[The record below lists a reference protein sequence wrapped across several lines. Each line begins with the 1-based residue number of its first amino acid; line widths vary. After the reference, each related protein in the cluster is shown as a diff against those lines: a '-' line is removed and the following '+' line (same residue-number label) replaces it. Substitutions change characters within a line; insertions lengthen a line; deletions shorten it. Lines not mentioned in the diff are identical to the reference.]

1 MNTQSDIAV
10 ISESLSLC
18 DDRIGDITPLVY
30 QRFFELD
37 ASAASLMEYSDE
49 HMRGRMFASVLE
61 LFLSDDPFEKD
72 GFLAWELDNHVSAY
86 SVTKGMY
93 ESLFKAFIETVQ
105 ETLEEAWCADFERA
119 WTNRITRIMTQ
130 VSRRDGVAK

>member
-10 ISESLSLC
+10 ISDSLSLC
-18 DDRIGDITPLVY
+18 DDRVGDITPLVY
-30 QRFFELD
+30 QRFFEID

-61 LFLSDDPFEKD
+61 LFLSDDPFEND
-72 GFLAWELDNHVSAY
+72 GFLAWELDNHVTAY

-93 ESLFKAFIETVQ
+93 ESLFRAFIEVVK
-105 ETLEEAWCADFERA
+105 ETLGEAWSVDFEGAR
-119 WTNRITRIMTQ
+119 TNRIARIMTE
-130 VSRRDGVAK
+130 VSHRD